1 MEESTP
7 SSSEQSR
14 SPREFGFKR
23 GSAEAWPELWCGSDN
38 MVAPGIAADVD
49 AALVALQNA
58 ACDADEAAA
67 E

>member
-1 MEESTP
+1 VAFVAESALGRTKP
-7 SSSEQSR
+7 DLAR
-14 SPREFGFKR
+14 RRDVG
-23 GSAEAWPELWCGSDN
+23 N
-38 MVAPGIAADVD
+38 MVAPGLAADVD